1 MAVDPRPKIKG
12 AGPSLCATPPPSLQG
27 WLGDAPLRLLLL
39 PAVHMEA
46 LDVLGALGGAWVGGA
61 GVGLGGNREWGEI
74 LGGQ

>member
-46 LDVLGALGGAWVGGA
+46 LDVLGALVGA
-61 GVGLGGNREWGEI
+61 
-74 LGGQ
+74 